1 MARKKDDVKPGHE
14 RKIEDA
20 AAIILERE
28 QITPPGYLDDVTFV
42 TPGLRAGDSPRY
54 AALPDLAEMKN
65 MTNEELMRT
74 MTHYGITEPLGILQ
88 SQAMEYVRRM
98 MPLRTDED
106 INLAFAELVAN
117 ERRQLL
123 GTARRVQQQWSTLDA
138 IQGNLEQEL
147 IWLAE
152 DDEATCDSC
161 APRSGEIDTFI
172 GWKQRGMPGSA
183 TCRGGNYCRCD
194 LVAID

>member
-1 MARKKDDVKPGHE
+1 MARRKDANKPGQG

-20 AAIILERE
+20 QAIILERE
-28 QITPPGYLDDVTFV
+28 QITPPGYLDDNTFV
-42 TPGLRAGDSPRY
+42 TPGLRTGDSPRY
-54 AALPDLAEMKN
+54 VALPDLAAMKN
-65 MTNEELMRT
+65 MTNEELMQT
-74 MTHYGITEPLGILQ
+74 LNHYGITEPLGILQ

-98 MPLRTDED
+98 MPLRSDED
-106 INLAFAELVAN
+106 INRAFAELVAN

-138 IQGNLEQEL
+138 IQGDMNQEL

-161 APRSGEIDTFI
+161 APRSGEIDTWW

-183 TCRGGNYCRCD
+183 VCRGGNYCRCD